1 MIPIAPLIKPVLNW
15 KESLQQPAFR
25 YQFALFL
32 VIIIGIGLFFP
43 EYFDYLEERDGI
55 LMNDFIVS
63 RIRSRD
69 VSWLV
74 FFCLYSGIAIGVASS
89 IRYPKICLMIMQ
101 TYSLVTLMRIITIFC
116 IPLNPPEGYIALK
129 EPLLGFFFTSEG
141 KICSKDLFFSGHVST
156 IMAIYFPMKQKLN
169 KAIVLVLTVLIGS
182 LVLVQH
188 VHYTVDVLAA
198 PVATYACYLFSKK
211 VIMKNIL

>member
-1 MIPIAPLIKPVLNW
+1 MIKPVLNW
-15 KESLQQPAFR
+15 KESLHQPAFR
-25 YQFALFL
+25 FQLALFL

-43 EYFDYLEERDGI
+43 KYFDYLEERDGI

-63 RIRSRD
+63 SIRSRD

-74 FFCLYSGIAIGVASS
+74 FFSLYAGIAIGVASS

-101 TYSLVTLMRIITIFC
+101 TYTLVTLMRMTTIFC

-129 EPLLGFFFTSEG
+129 EPLLGFLFTSEG

-156 IMAIYFPMKQKLN
+156 ILAIYFPMKQKRS
-169 KAIVLVLTVLIGS
+169 KAIVLVLAVLIG
-182 LVLVQH
+182 LLLLVQH
-188 VHYTVDVLAA
+188 VHYTVDVLVA
-198 PVATYACYLFSKK
+198 PVATYASYLISKK
-211 VIMKNIL
+211 GIMKNIL